1 MNKNK
6 PNSNN
11 YNSLKSFASSRL
23 QRHPVGLVPDVEPL
37 QNTYSTNS
45 MSNLNNTSSISNYKS
60 NKNNQN
66 TNKIVSLMVS
76 HNSRMQCLLKEILKT
91 KNGYT
96 KTRFQ
101 NCAIIRM
108 ELKKNSPLSISLVY
122 EGELD
127 KDDKYLKENEK
138 TSNKKKGY
146 YFLDLSLEE
155 DLRIEKKEFSTEDC
169 NTESNIKLCNKL
181 LSCICSRK
189 GTQSVNFN
197 DIINNS
203 DDTTYVFYIIRHA
216 EGFHNTLEKSEK
228 FKATF
233 MNKNSLKDPK
243 LSYQGINQSLNAGRA
258 LYKILM
264 EYKDYN
270 INYLFVSDLAR
281 TRMTLALICYT
292 IYENTKGMIN
302 KINAYKNNKNKKI
315 TILNPTMIV
324 LACSHEIYYEKG
336 SACNGSSLMSTISG
350 LGLENI
356 TSVKYRKQ
364 DRAVI
369 DKDYVSDKY
378 FNSNNKNSKNYLE
391 IKIYNNLENLS
402 PSLSINFE
410 IMPNGEK
417 KKYIFDS
424 YWKYYTKFYGD
435 GIRGDIKFTRE
446 SCRNTSMIRQAI
458 KIIEEG
464 NQMASRTPSIML

>member
-1 MNKNK
+1 MNKSNL
-6 PNSNN
+6 NN
-11 YNSLKSFASSRL
+11 YNSL
-23 QRHPVGLVPDVEPL
+23 HTE
-37 QNTYSTNS
+37 STNS
-45 MSNLNNTSSISNYKS
+45 MSSLNNISSIN
-60 NKNNQN
+60 NNNQN
-66 TNKIVSLMVS
+66 NNKIVSLMVS

-101 NCAIIRM
+101 NCAIVRM
-108 ELKKNSPLSISLVY
+108 ELKRNNPLSISLVY
-122 EGELD
+122 EGELSE
-127 KDDKYLKENEK
+127 DDKYLKENEK
-138 TSNKKKGY
+138 PTNKRKSY
-146 YFLDLSLEE
+146 YFLDLRYEE
-155 DLRIEKKEFSTEDC
+155 DLRLEKKEFLTESCD
-169 NTESNIKLCNKL
+169 TESNIKLCNKL

-197 DIINNS
+197 NMINNS
-203 DDTTYVFYIIRHA
+203 DNTSYVFYIIRHA

-228 FKATF
+228 LKATF

-243 LSYQGINQSLNAGRA
+243 LSYQGINQSLNAGRE

-264 EYKDYN
+264 NRGDYN

-281 TRMTLALICYT
+281 TRMTLALICYS

-315 TILNPTMIV
+315 TLLNHTMIV
-324 LACSHEIYYEKG
+324 LPCSHEIYYEKG

-350 LGLENI
+350 QGLENI

-364 DRAVI
+364 DGAVI
-369 DKDYVSDKY
+369 DKDYISTKY
-378 FNSNNKNSKNYLE
+378 FNSNSPSNSQNYLE
-391 IKIYNNLENLS
+391 IQIYNNPENLS
-402 PSLSINFE
+402 PSLTINFE
-410 IMPNGEK
+410 KMPYGEK
-417 KKYIFDS
+417 KKYTFDS
-424 YWKYYTKFYGD
+424 FWKYYTKFYGD
-435 GIRGDIKFTRE
+435 GIRGDIKFSRE

-464 NQMASRTPSIML
+464 NQMASRTPSVML